1 MSVSEL
7 LAQVVPAKE
16 WPLPADLAVVV
27 LHTFVTVG
35 ALLVPLVSGTPLRSV
50 VGLSFVVFT
59 PGYTVVSVLFPE
71 RYRSTEPAGGTSTTE
86 AGGVLLARFRG
97 SAGIGPVEQGRQRG
111 DVADRTRPRLD
122 DDRPRAPCELPP
134 LRRRATGRA
143 DDRKR
148 RPVTAV
154 MSRYRPIVTA
164 CGSERNAK

>member
-1 MSVSEL
+1 M
-7 LAQVVPAKE
+7 VPAKE

-27 LHTFVTVG
+27 LHTFVTAG

-97 SAGIGPVEQGRQRG
+97 SAGIGPVERAEAAEGETG
-111 DVADRTRPRLD
+111 EELESLLLAAVVFHLNPAFNIRT
-122 DDRPRAPCELPP
+122 A
-134 LRRRATGRA
+134 G
-143 DDRKR
+143 DRKS
-148 RPVTAV
+148 VV
-154 MSRYRPIVTA
+154 
-164 CGSERNAK
+164 